1 VPRVEV
7 LRTYLELSSTEQ
19 LKPAPCPA
27 PRARVER
34 VEDCPPSFFRY
45 LYAEVGR
52 RYHWVDRNPWSDEE
66 HAARLADPN
75 VSLHLLSVAGAPAGY
90 FELERHA
97 DGAVEVAYFG
107 LLPEF
112 LGRGL
117 GKYLLTRAAQE
128 AFALG
133 ASRVWLHTCTLD
145 DEAALPNYLARGFR
159 KVREETYETEV
170 GEGR

>member
-7 LRTYLELSSTEQ
+7 LRTYLELSRREQ
-19 LKPAPCPA
+19 LRSAPSPD
-27 PRARVER
+27 PRARIER

-52 RYHWVDRNPWSDEE
+52 RYHWVDRNEWSDEQ

-90 FELERHA
+90 FELERHD

-107 LLPEF
+107 LLPQF

-117 GKYLLTRAAQE
+117 GKYLLSRAAEE

-145 DEAALPNYLARGFR
+145 DPAALPNYLARGFR

-170 GEGR
+170 PG

>member
-1 VPRVEV
+1 MPRVEV
-7 LRTYLELSSTEQ
+7 LRTYLELSRPEQ
-19 LKPAPCPA
+19 LKPAPCPD
-27 PRARVER
+27 PQARVER
-34 VEDCPPSFFRY
+34 VLDCPPSFFRY

-52 RYHWVDRNPWSDEE
+52 QYHWVDRDAWSDED
-66 HAARLADPN
+66 HAARLADPD

-90 FELERHA
+90 FELERHD

-117 GKYLLTRAAQE
+117 GKYLLSRAASE
-128 AFALG
+128 AFAQG

-145 DEAALPNYLARGFR
+145 NEAALPNYLARGFR
-159 KVREETYETEV
+159 KVREETYETDV
-170 GEGR
+170 GG

>member
-1 VPRVEV
+1 MPRVEV
-7 LRTYLELSSTEQ
+7 LRTYLELSRPEQ
-19 LKPAPCPA
+19 LRSAPCPN
-27 PRARVER
+27 PRARIER

-45 LYAEVGR
+45 LYTEVGR
-52 RYHWVDRNPWSDEE
+52 RYHWVDREGWSDQQ

-75 VSLHLLSVAGAPAGY
+75 VSLYLLSVAGAPAGY
-90 FELERHA
+90 FELERHD

-112 LGRGL
+112 LGKGL
-117 GKYLLTRAAQE
+117 GKYLLSRAASE

-145 DEAALPNYLARGFR
+145 DPAALPNYLARGFR
-159 KVREETYETEV
+159 KFREETYEAHLP
-170 GEGR
+170 G